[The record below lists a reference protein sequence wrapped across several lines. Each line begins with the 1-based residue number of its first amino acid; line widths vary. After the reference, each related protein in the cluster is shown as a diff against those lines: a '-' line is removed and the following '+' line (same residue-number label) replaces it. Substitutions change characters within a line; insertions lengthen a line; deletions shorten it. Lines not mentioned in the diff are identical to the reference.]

1 MVLSV
6 CIYILMYQRSFEN
19 QVSVDVPIRHVISND
34 WPIIRD
40 NMSYRHIYR
49 DLIIR
54 YPFSSLNIQVVMA
67 TCLMFLIYSPDMSA
81 TYHANNRDISQ
92 IPQCTNSIS
101 HYTPFCYRNVHICA
115 HFCYKMLH
123 CVIFDWCIMGFVR
136 WLYWVHGINMV
147 WVTAGPL
154 PCIPMLCI
162 HVRPAYQQ
170 TYYGLIMNMSSIK
183 LMILLKTKH
192 NKTVWKCYGI

>member
-19 QVSVDVPIRHVISND
+19 QVSVDVPIQHVISND
-34 WPIIRD
+34 WPIIQD

-49 DLIIR
+49 DLITR

-81 TYHANNRDISQ
+81 TYHVNNRDISQ

-101 HYTPFCYRNVHICA
+101 HYTPFCYRNVHISVTKCCIVWYLTDA
-115 HFCYKMLH
+115 LWDLWDGSIEYTVSIWSGSQLGH
-123 CVIFDWCIMGFVR
+123 CHASRCFVFMFDQPISRRIMD
-136 WLYWVHGINMV
+136 
-147 WVTAGPL
+147 
-154 PCIPMLCI
+154 
-162 HVRPAYQQ
+162 
-170 TYYGLIMNMSSIK
+170 
-183 LMILLKTKH
+183 
-192 NKTVWKCYGI
+192 